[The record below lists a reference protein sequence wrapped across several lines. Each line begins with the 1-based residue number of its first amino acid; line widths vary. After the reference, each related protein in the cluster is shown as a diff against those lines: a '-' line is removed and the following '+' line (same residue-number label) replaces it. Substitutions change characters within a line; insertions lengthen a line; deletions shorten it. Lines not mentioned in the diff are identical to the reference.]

1 MALVPGLLFLVGTIG
16 CESTHE
22 TATEGHPE
30 GVTEAYVAVRTEV
43 SRRGVM
49 SETVEGLGRCEALPD
64 RIATL
69 TPAVEGHV
77 HKSFIKQG
85 EQVKKG
91 QPIIALDET
100 VAPRTWRKKRQLATG
115 SSRRWRGGFQGNRAC
130 SKPSSFGYPSKPRI
144 LLYAHHTLIF
154 AELPEA
160 CRVSN
165 RSLLSSRVHDIVVHV
180 AFVDGRGSSI

>member
-1 MALVPGLLFLVGTIG
+1 MIHRRLLPGLLFLVGTIG

-30 GVTEAYVAVRTEV
+30 GVTEASVTVRTEV

-77 HKSFIKQG
+77 HELFIKQG

-100 VAPRTWRKKRQLATG
+100 VARADLAEKTATRDGLIASLAGRLPGQSRLAQSRPRSGIRRSPG
-115 SSRRWRGGFQGNRAC
+115 SYFTHITR
-130 SKPSSFGYPSKPRI
+130 
-144 LLYAHHTLIF
+144 
-154 AELPEA
+154 
-160 CRVSN
+160 
-165 RSLLSSRVHDIVVHV
+165 
-180 AFVDGRGSSI
+180 